1 MSPSVE
7 TDREKKSTVPD
18 ANSAEVLYTD
28 MEDVCT
34 GIRVW
39 DLKISQLQGKI

>member
-18 ANSAEVLYTD
+18 ANTAPS
-28 MEDVCT
+28 
-34 GIRVW
+34 GIRTL
-39 DLKISQLQGKI
+39 DK